1 MSRGAVHRFLSR
13 RVSLT
18 AAVFIAAANA
28 HCQDSLA
35 DLDSFRDGCQALA
48 DERFD
53 TAFERFSES
62 WEILKRNETGDAEE
76 NLVAA
81 RLLESLVRGDSA
93 PAAIEWIREN
103 STIQASPKTAYWM
116 ALAYQKVE
124 RFSEAADS
132 YSLFLSSVPNPDNT
146 TLLNSAV
153 CLARSGREETAFDL
167 VETAVIPANPEESLR
182 LAQIA
187 ASTHRYRVALAH
199 LEGIGVS
206 GSEVTHLLLPLTQ
219 FKSWILMRTD
229 QRTAAF

>member
-93 PAAIEWIREN
+93 PAAI
-103 STIQASPKTAYWM
+103 
-116 ALAYQKVE
+116 
-124 RFSEAADS
+124 
-132 YSLFLSSVPNPDNT
+132 
-146 TLLNSAV
+146 
-153 CLARSGREETAFDL
+153 
-167 VETAVIPANPEESLR
+167 
-182 LAQIA
+182 
-187 ASTHRYRVALAH
+187 
-199 LEGIGVS
+199 
-206 GSEVTHLLLPLTQ
+206 
-219 FKSWILMRTD
+219 
-229 QRTAAF
+229 